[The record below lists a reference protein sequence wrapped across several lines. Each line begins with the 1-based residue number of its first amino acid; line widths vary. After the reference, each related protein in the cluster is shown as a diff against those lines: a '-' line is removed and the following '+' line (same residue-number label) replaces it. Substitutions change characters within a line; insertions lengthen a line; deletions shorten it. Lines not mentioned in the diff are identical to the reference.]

1 MTAAEGTA
9 AQVIEAE
16 LTWTGARF
24 ERGIRIGIDGAG
36 RIDHVGRGGSSPDK
50 VFQHRALLP
59 GFVNVHSHAFQ
70 RGLRGLGETFPEGAG
85 SFWTWREA
93 MYSLVDR
100 LDSGT
105 LFDLSVQAFREMRLS
120 GITTVG
126 EFHYVHHVDPDAM
139 DWTLDRVLLDAARAA
154 GIRLV
159 LLQTF
164 YRTGGIGEPLRGG
177 QRRFRSED
185 LAGWWDQFDR
195 LAAQLDPKRET
206 MGVAA
211 HSIRAATPGEIRS
224 LHEESLQRGLPFHIH
239 VEEVVKE
246 VEDTVAAYGSRP
258 LALLNGLL
266 STQCNVTA
274 IHCTQAEPSDLA
286 AFVGAGGTVCLCP
299 LTEGNLG
306 DGILDLSDTPDLGRT
321 IAFGTDSNARI
332 AFPEE
337 LRWAEYVQRLRQ
349 QRRGVFREGG
359 EGDGESGTTGDVART
374 LLQAGTRQGAR
385 SLGVATGEI
394 AVGRWAD
401 LMLLDL
407 DAPALS
413 GATPETLLPAFVFGA
428 GTSAVAGTAVGGVWD
443 LSPLSLRKRGRG

>member
-1 MTAAEGTA
+1 MTVEGA
-9 AQVIEAE
+9 GQVIEAE
-16 LTWTGARF
+16 LTWTGERF
-24 ERGIRIGIDGAG
+24 ERDIRIGIDSEGL
-36 RIDHVGRGGSSPDK
+36 IVHVGSGGRSPDR
-50 VFQHRALLP
+50 VFLRRAILP

-70 RGLRGLGETFPEGAG
+70 RGLRGLGESFPAGAG

-100 LDSGT
+100 LDPGT
-105 LFDLSVQAFREMRLS
+105 LFDLSVQAFREMRLG

-126 EFHYVHHVDPDAM
+126 EFHYVHHVDPEAM
-139 DWTLDRVLLDAARAA
+139 DWALDQVLIDAARAA

-164 YRTGGIGEPLRGG
+164 YRTGGIGEPLQGG

-185 LAGWWDQFDR
+185 LAGWWEQFDH
-195 LAAQLDPKRET
+195 LAAQLDPQCQS

-211 HSIRAATPGEIRS
+211 HSIRAATPEEIRS
-224 LHEESLQRGLPFHIH
+224 LHEESLTRGLPFHIH

-258 LALLNGLL
+258 LGLLNSLL
-266 STQCNVTA
+266 STQHNVTA
-274 IHCTQAEPSDLA
+274 IHCTQADPSDLA

-306 DGILDLSDTPDLGRT
+306 DGFLDLSATSALDRAM
-321 IAFGTDSNARI
+321 AFGTDSNARI

-349 QRRGVFREGG
+349 QRRGVFR
-359 EGDGESGTTGDVART
+359 GDEATGTSAGDVARSLFT
-374 LLQAGTRQGAR
+374 AGTRLGAR
-385 SLGVATGEI
+385 SLGVPTGEI
-394 AVGRWAD
+394 AVGQWAD

-407 DAPALS
+407 DAPALA
-413 GATPETLLPAFVFGA
+413 GTTPETLLPAFVFGA
-428 GTSAVAGTAVGGVWD
+428 GTSAVAGTAVGGEWD
-443 LSPLSLRKRGRG
+443 KEQ